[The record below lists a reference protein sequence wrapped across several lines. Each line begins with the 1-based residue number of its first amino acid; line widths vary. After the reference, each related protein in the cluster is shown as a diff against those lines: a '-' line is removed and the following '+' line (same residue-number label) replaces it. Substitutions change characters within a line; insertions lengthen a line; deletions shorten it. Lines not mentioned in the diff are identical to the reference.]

1 MINQIFLYNFVQEMN
16 KTRLKFSIMKYRIFS
31 FFIFAAVSFLLWA
44 TDGEIVINRPGQQH
58 DHIEYYLPAD
68 APQVFLDS
76 EEMEIIIVGDGFSE
90 YYVVDIV
97 SQVTMQSVI
106 YTQIGGYGDSI
117 DISSLPDAYYRIVI
131 QSSNNNVYEGYFP
144 WEQE

>member
-1 MINQIFLYNFVQEMN
+1 MKLNGFVFIVMYLSSCLLSCFADEASINLQYQ
-16 KTRLKFSIMKYRIFS
+16 T
-31 FFIFAAVSFLLWA
+31 
-44 TDGEIVINRPGQQH
+44 H
-58 DHIEYYLPAD
+58 DNHLEHFLPAD
-68 APQVFLDS
+68 MPGAYFDS
-76 EEMEIIIVGDGFSE
+76 DEMEVIIEADGFAD
-90 YYVVDIV
+90 YYVVNII

-131 QSSNNNVYEGYFP
+131 TSSNNNVYEGYFL

>member
-1 MINQIFLYNFVQEMN
+1 MKTFRFILLLVFVM
-16 KTRLKFSIMKYRIFS
+16 
-31 FFIFAAVSFLLWA
+31 FALGITAQNR
-44 TDGEIVINRPGQQH
+44 DGEARLNIHHVGH
-58 DHIEYYLPAD
+58 HGTHSEYYPPAD
-68 APQVFLDS
+68 MPEVYIDFDD
-76 EEMEIIIVGDGFSE
+76 MEIILVGDGFAD
-90 YYVVDIV
+90 YYVVNII

-131 QSSNNNVYEGYFP
+131 QSSNNNVYEGYFL